1 MKSTRDKKKVSL
13 YFLFCLFLT
22 VITGV
27 MLIVATGANAGMSS
41 KGKFLGNITQSG
53 NVPSDFGTYW
63 DQITCE
69 NEGKWGSV
77 EGKMDVMNWDGV
89 DRAYN
94 FAGSN
99 NMPFKHHT
107 FVWGNQYPS
116 WMDDLPEDQQREE
129 VEEWIRLYCERYP
142 DTEMID
148 VVNEPDHATPPW
160 ANAIG
165 GAGQSGHDWVIWAF
179 EKARQY
185 CPDSTLILNDYNVL
199 RWDTNN
205 FISIANKLKDRGLLD
220 AVGAQA
226 HGLEDQSFSELQS
239 NFNQVAALGVPIYIS
254 EYDINIADDNRQRR
268 VMQQQ
273 FPFFYENSQVEGIT
287 LWGYI
292 YGQTW
297 RDNTGL
303 IRNGQP
309 RPAMNFLCE
318 YFTGQDCNNM
328 PTPDPNP
335 DPGPDTDS
343 DTGTNT
349 DTDSDTV
356 PGCGDS
362 SQSNGCGVNGQ
373 R

>member
-1 MKSTRDKKKVSL
+1 
-13 YFLFCLFLT
+13 
-22 VITGV
+22 
-27 MLIVATGANAGMSS
+27 
-41 KGKFLGNITQSG
+41 
-53 NVPSDFGTYW
+53 
-63 DQITCE
+63 
-69 NEGKWGSV
+69 
-77 EGKMDVMNWDGV
+77 
-89 DRAYN
+89 
-94 FAGSN
+94 
-99 NMPFKHHT
+99 
-107 FVWGNQYPS
+107 
-116 WMDDLPEDQQREE
+116 
-129 VEEWIRLYCERYP
+129 
-142 DTEMID
+142 MID

-160 ANAIG
+160 INAIG

-254 EYDINIADDNRQRR
+254 EYDINIADDNQQRQ

-273 FPFFYENSQVEGIT
+273 FPFFFENPQVEGVT

-318 YFTGQDCNNM
+318 YFTGQDCNGM
-328 PTPDPNP
+328 PTPDPDP
-335 DPGPDTDS
+335 DPDPETDTNTNTDS
-343 DTGTNT
+343 DTDTNT